1 MSMTVSQQRQK
12 THPHKLLMYVAM
24 GSIFMMFAGWISAF
38 LVREGQG
45 RWAHLELPTAFYV
58 STVLILASSFTMH
71 MAIKA
76 FKSKELARFK
86 SLFILTMLLGAGF
99 IVLQVFGFYQMY
111 DSMGISWSDNN
122 AAGEF
127 TYAIPALHGVHVL
140 GGVIAMLVYYLV
152 LRFRRTRQSYSTTGA
167 EIIAIYWHFV
177 DALWIFIF
185 LFLLFFQS

>member
-1 MSMTVSQQRQK
+1 MSMTVSQQRQAI
-12 THPHKLLMYVAM
+12 HPHKLLMYVAM

-45 RWAHLELPTAFYV
+45 RWQHLEMPWAFYF
-58 STVLILASSFTMH
+58 STIVIVASSFTIH
-71 MAIKA
+71 KATKAIKA
-76 FKSKELARFK
+76 KKLSQFRS
-86 SLFILTMLLGAGF
+86 LLGATMILGVAF
-99 IVLQVFGFYQMY
+99 IALQVFGFYHMY
-111 DSMGISWSDNN
+111 EEMGISWSDNN

-140 GGVIAMLVYYLV
+140 GGVIALLVYYLV
-152 LRFRRTRQSYSTTGA
+152 IRFRRSKQTYSSTGA
-167 EIIAIYWHFV
+167 EILAIYWHFV